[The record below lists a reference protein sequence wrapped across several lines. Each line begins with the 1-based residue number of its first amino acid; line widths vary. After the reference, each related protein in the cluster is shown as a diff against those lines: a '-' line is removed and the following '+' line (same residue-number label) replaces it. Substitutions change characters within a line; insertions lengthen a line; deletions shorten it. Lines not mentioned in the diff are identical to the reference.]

1 METRKQKEIEHYNKK
16 AEEWLE
22 ESFENKWEGDFE
34 GFNPMNLSSFR
45 FLYKKIKENCLG
57 KKLLDFGCGNGV
69 HSIFPAKCGAE
80 VVGIDLSEPSLEI
93 AKRRA
98 KREKVQ
104 DKVSFLAM
112 DCENLE
118 FESNSFDI
126 VLDGGAFSSLDLN
139 KVFPEITR
147 VLKPNGLLIGIETFG
162 HNPFINLKRKINRMK
177 GKRTEWAEGHIFKE
191 ESIRLAKKYFNKVEV
206 KYFHTISWIAIPFL
220 RFPGGK
226 ILLSFFESLDTILN
240 IIPIF
245 RKWSFKVVFVF
256 SKPKD

>member
-1 METRKQKEIEHYNKK
+1 METRKQREIEHYDRK
-16 AEEWLE
+16 AEKWLE
-22 ESFENKWEGDFE
+22 EDFENKWEGDFE

-93 AKRRA
+93 ARRRA
-98 KREKVQ
+98 KRERVQ
-104 DKVSFLAM
+104 DKISFLAM

-147 VLKPNGLLIGIETFG
+147 VLKPDGLLIGIETFG

-177 GKRTEWAEGHIFKE
+177 GKRTEWAEEHIFNE
-191 ESIRLAKKYFNKVEV
+191 ERITLAKKYFDKIEV
-206 KYFHTISWIAIPFL
+206 KYFHVISWIILPFL
-220 RFPGGK
+220 GLPGGK
-226 ILLSFFESLDTILN
+226 ILLKIFEGLDNIFVKLPFFKKLA
-240 IIPIF
+240 
-245 RKWSFKVVFVF
+245 FKVVFIF
-256 SKPKD
+256 SEPKK